1 MNFSISPGSGLR
13 RQNVATRVKARPMV
27 PAASRLGGDNG
38 QRPPFGQHDSKQSGS
53 RFDVTPVA
61 SIDDAIKAMTQI
73 RHALGRDVGRA
84 LDSITRFRPQA
95 REALEGMLADQAAAV
110 SSPAARA
117 DQPPTATLTRATIT
131 LVESAPHSD
140 EAPTPTVQRDV
151 PILLVPRQQGQFASA
166 SAGEAARP
174 FAPLQVS
181 PPDRVAFEDLTSTGS
196 LVLAQNDRGF
206 SVELTVTPLAAS
218 QPREEGDI
226 AVFTPV
232 GSFQGRSAANE
243 QGQQVLT
250 VDEAELTAPIPA
262 APGAFVGLELQ
273 DASFNQMTDESHG
286 TVSVI
291 AGIDVANTVSVSA
304 EQELFTFQSGP
315 RGSAHF
321 AAAPDPGS
329 DPPSQPL
336 FAAPDADPSPSPHIT
351 VTDVRPLPQPGAP
364 DPAGTLADTLNLPKV
379 SLTDADTPDD
389 AVLVI
394 EDHGDVTTV
403 QGPLIAAIASGLLA
417 GGLVFQRID
426 EASIGAGR
434 AGQGAV
440 DAADRQAES
449 AISSVEQAAGGVHET
464 AVDIA
469 ETTSDVV
476 ADASESARDT
486 TSAAGDAAERGAKTA
501 VDRGGQALGSVA
513 EAADQAI
520 DDLADDPV
528 STVTNVTKS
537 VVCFGIFCG

>member
-38 QRPPFGQHDSKQSGS
+38 QRPPFGQRDSKQSGS

-131 LVESAPHSD
+131 LAESAPESD
-140 EAPTPTVQRDV
+140 EAPAPTVQRDV
-151 PILLVPRQQGQFASA
+151 PILLVPRQPRQFASPP
-166 SAGEAARP
+166 AGEAVRP

-181 PPDRVAFEDLTSTGS
+181 PSDRVAFEELASTGS

-232 GSFQGRSAANE
+232 GSFQGRSAVNE

-250 VDEAELTAPIPA
+250 VDEAEVTAPIPV

-315 RGSAHF
+315 RGSTHVASSV
-321 AAAPDPGS
+321 PGS
-329 DPPSQPL
+329 
-336 FAAPDADPSPSPHIT
+336 SPSSPAPSAVPGSNQSPPPQLT
-351 VTDVRPLPQPGAP
+351 VTDARQLPQPGAP
-364 DPAGTLADTLNLPKV
+364 DSAGSLADTLNLPTV

-426 EASIGAGR
+426 EVSSR
-434 AGQGAV
+434 AGQAGQDAV
-440 DAADRQAES
+440 DAADRPAES
-449 AISSVEQAAGGVHET
+449 AMSSVEQAAGDVRET
-464 AVDIA
+464 AADTA
-469 ETTSDVV
+469 EMTSDAV
-476 ADASESARDT
+476 ADASGFARDT
-486 TSAAGDAAERGAKTA
+486 TSAAGDAAERGATAA

-528 STVTNVTKS
+528 STVINVTKS